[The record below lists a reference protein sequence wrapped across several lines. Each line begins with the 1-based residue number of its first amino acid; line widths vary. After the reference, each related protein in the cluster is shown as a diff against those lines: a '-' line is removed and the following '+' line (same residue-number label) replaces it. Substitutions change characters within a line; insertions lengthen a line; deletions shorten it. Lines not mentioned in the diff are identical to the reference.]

1 MTLNVRIG
9 VSLVFAM
16 ASLVSTAPAA
26 LAQCKGA
33 SASYVPMSAVIAQGG
48 WLTSDGRGAY
58 VDGSQASGVNLHNGA
73 NLVVNAGAAVN
84 RNSRSITFNLNGP
97 VVGDPLAQPL
107 GAIPDPRGEVH
118 VLYKLDPVGPDGLR
132 QMHTLEELPD
142 DGGFY
147 TSERAD
153 LFVHINGVRHL
164 LMFGGDAWPINMCNP
179 PTTGAIFDAPGT
191 TKLQIARLPG
201 SDTYLLQAP
210 AGAIG
215 RLFDYSNT
223 FAPLDKGLY
232 RFSFLVTFSPKPKK
246 GK

>member
-1 MTLNVRIG
+1 MTLNVRTG
-9 VSLVFAM
+9 
-16 ASLVSTAPAA
+16 ASLVLFAA
-26 LAQCKGA
+26 SLVLSAQAAFAQCKGA
-33 SASYVPMSAVIAQGG
+33 STSYVPMSAVIAQGG

-58 VDGSQASGVNLHNGA
+58 VDGTQSSAVNLHNGA
-73 NLVVNAGAAVN
+73 NLVANAGAPVN
-84 RNSRSITFNLNGP
+84 RNSRYLTFNLNGP

-107 GAIPDPRGEVH
+107 GAIQDQRGEVH
-118 VLYKLDPVGPDGLR
+118 VLYKLDPVGTDGLR
-132 QMHTLEELPD
+132 QMHKLEELPD
-142 DGGFY
+142 DGVFY

-153 LFVHINGVRHL
+153 LFVQINGVEHL
-164 LMFGGDAWPINMCNP
+164 LMFGGDTWPINTCNP

-210 AGAIG
+210 PGSIA

-223 FAPLDKGLY
+223 FAPVDKGLY